1 MKSLESACV
10 ARPLCTHHIGT
21 SALLIGPRAYTAIF
35 AVGSRDQLF
44 LALRLAYLEDFA
56 KNADPAPFIGDDLF
70 TSFDEDRTAVSCRP

>member
-35 AVGSRDQLF
+35 AVGSRRTERSVAGDQ
-44 LALRLAYLEDFA
+44 
-56 KNADPAPFIGDDLF
+56 
-70 TSFDEDRTAVSCRP
+70 